1 MCKPG
6 TSFGKQLQKLQVHA
20 PKYYPKYVLDVQ
32 KFLDKKL
39 TPTEYRKVIGM
50 FSANSAALGSKLRQ
64 APFPPKGLRTT
75 HWLMLKIRE
84 TC

>member
-1 MCKPG
+1 
-6 TSFGKQLQKLQVHA
+6 VHA

-84 TC
+84 NLLKLGYFRR